1 MTVASYSTDL
11 NDMDLAEA
19 ITGWAE
25 STASGWTSI
34 DRPVND
40 TDDFIQ
46 NIKCNS
52 SAAKTGV
59 GVLFYNNGAGITLN
73 QDDAVLMWCKW
84 DAAPL
89 LATEASGGLRT
100 CIGDALDVFY
110 AFNQLGSD
118 SYPYGGWRNLATGDP
133 ADSEVSPDTTVGSPS
148 TTKQYFGWAFNA
160 PIDVPGKGNP
170 YKVDAV
176 RYGRCE
182 IICING
188 DATAYGT
195 AAGMAQENDYND
207 GTNGYNRWG
216 LFQAIDGGYL
226 WKGLMSLG
234 TAATVVDFRD
244 SAVAINIEDTKHT
257 TKNFNKIEIN
267 NSGSRVDW
275 TGYTF
280 SALGTKSPGRLE
292 VVDNADVNLDGCT
305 FNDMDTF
312 IFQSNSAV
320 LDSAFVRCGQI
331 THGGAVMNGSSVSGY
346 EGTADT
352 SALIYNETVNPV
364 GEMDNMTFTRGAALT
379 HAIEFGTSSPLTINL
394 SGIAFSGYNAS
405 DEQTDSTFHVK
416 RTTDTVT
423 INVSGCSGNISYKS
437 EGATVVIAADPSTL
451 TVVVKAEATGS
462 LLADARVYIEAAA
475 GGTMTEGDVILAA
488 ELTGADGEV
497 VATISGSD
505 QPYTGLVTEAA
516 SPGFYVAKPISGT
529 IPAGDSIL
537 NVGLVLDE

>member
-11 NDMDLAEA
+11 SDIDLAEA

-100 CIGDALDVFY
+100 CIGDALNVFY

-182 IICING
+182 IITING

-195 AAGMAQENDYND
+195 FAGMAQENDYND

-226 WKGLMSLG
+226 WKGLMSIG
-234 TAATVVDFRD
+234 TTTVVDFRD
-244 SAVAINIEDTKHT
+244 SNVAINIDDTKHT

-267 NSGSRVDW
+267 NASSRVDW
-275 TGYTF
+275 AGITF
-280 SALGTKSPGRLE
+280 NSLGTKSPGRLE
-292 VVDNADVNLDGCT
+292 VVDNADVNLSLCN

-312 IFQSNSAV
+312 VFQSNSAV
-320 LDSAFVRCGQI
+320 LDSFFTRCGQI

-352 SALIYNETVNPV
+352 SALIYNETANPG
-364 GEMDNMTFTRGAALT
+364 GEMDDMSFTRGTALT

-394 SGIAFSGYNAS
+394 SGIAFSGYSAS
-405 DEQTDSTFHVK
+405 DAQTSSTFHVK

-423 INVSGCSGNISYKS
+423 INLSGCTGDITYKS
-437 EGATVVIAADPSTL
+437 EGATVVLASDPSTL
-451 TVVVKAEATGS
+451 TVIVKAEATGS

-475 GGTMTEGDVILAA
+475 GGTMTEGEVILAA

-497 VATISGSD
+497 IATITGSD

-516 SPGFYVAKPISGT
+516 GPGFYVAKPISGT